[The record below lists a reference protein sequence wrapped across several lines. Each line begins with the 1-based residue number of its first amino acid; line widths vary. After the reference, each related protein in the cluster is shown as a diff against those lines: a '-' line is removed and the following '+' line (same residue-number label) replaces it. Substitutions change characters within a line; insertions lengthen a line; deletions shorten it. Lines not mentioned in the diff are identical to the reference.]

1 MAMVFAKL
9 NSPYDMIDLGMSDK
23 GAGLKLCFFVLTFNN
38 TSVSGVAGQTYDPTN
53 HYTTNIPLSKA
64 ANTSSDQVANIYG
77 QWGLNKV
84 WRMVFF
90 NGSSD
95 ANVTAGAL
103 KNTGEC
109 KAEYVES
116 GNYLKLKVIGTGTDA
131 TKGYTVD
138 EAEITGA
145 AGNMSALR
153 FTGYLI
159 GS

>member
-1 MAMVFAKL
+1 MSMIFAKL
-9 NSPYDMIDLGMSDK
+9 NAPYDSIPLGMSDK
-23 GAGLKLCFFVLTFNN
+23 GAGLQMCFFVLTFDN
-38 TSVSGVAGQTYDPTN
+38 TSVGGVAGQTYDPTN
-53 HYTTNIPLSKA
+53 HYTTNIPLA
-64 ANTSSDQVANIYG
+64 RLALSDVYSL
-77 QWGLNKV
+77 WGINKV

-95 ANVTAGAL
+95 ANITAGAN

-116 GNYLKLKVIGTGTDA
+116 GNYIKLKVIGTGTDA

-138 EAEITGA
+138 EAEVTGA